1 MATKKTAMKATKTK
15 SPKKGTV
22 GWLIEQLQKF
32 LADMEVLREQLPS
45 RRGRPTRQEA
55 VVRIALTSL
64 QSAYQAVANAE
75 QSVVES
81 DD

>member
-1 MATKKTAMKATKTK
+1 MDMNHRHTAKASLRDLLSAHGK
-15 SPKKGTV
+15 SGTI
-22 GWLIEQLQKF
+22 LL
-32 LADMEVLREQLPS
+32 LAEVLREQLPS